1 MKKRRLHTNQLT
13 PDRNL
18 AYKFILLMGI
28 ISLLGDIVYEGARS
42 ISGPYLAFLGA
53 GASIIGIVGG
63 IGEFVGYALRLVF
76 GYFADKTKAYW
87 TLTIIGY
94 GLLLSIPLL
103 AFSNSW
109 QIAAF
114 LLIMERMGKAIRSP
128 ARDAILSHATKQ
140 VGRGWGFG
148 IHEALD
154 QIGAIIGPLI
164 FSAVFLLNSQYK
176 TGFGILIIPV
186 VILLMLLFFARSKVP
201 SPQKLEVSIESD
213 KQINSYDNKNKW
225 SKTFWLYTFF
235 TLLSVMGFVQ
245 YPIIAYHLNVNSI
258 ISNVWIPIFYAI
270 AMGIDGITALI
281 IGRTYDNIGLKTLL
295 IIPIATL
302 VIPFFAFSYSKIFIL
317 FSIIIWGIVMGIH
330 ETIMRAAIA
339 DLIPLERRGTAY
351 GIFNTVY
358 GLSMFIGGTS
368 IGFLYE
374 ISLSY
379 VVTFVVIIE
388 IISLIF
394 LYSLIRNVN
403 QRANA

>member
-1 MKKRRLHTNQLT
+1 MKRRRIHTNQLT
-13 PDRNL
+13 SDRKL

>member
-1 MKKRRLHTNQLT
+1 
-13 PDRNL
+13 
-18 AYKFILLMGI
+18 MGI

-281 IGRTYDNIGLKTLL
+281 IGRTHDTIGLKTLL

>member
-1 MKKRRLHTNQLT
+1 
-13 PDRNL
+13 
-18 AYKFILLMGI
+18 MGI

-302 VIPFFAFSYSKIFIL
+302 DIPFFAFSYSKIFIL

>member
-1 MKKRRLHTNQLT
+1 
-13 PDRNL
+13 
-18 AYKFILLMGI
+18 MGI

-295 IIPIATL
+295 VIPIATL

>member
-1 MKKRRLHTNQLT
+1 
-13 PDRNL
+13 
-18 AYKFILLMGI
+18 MGI

-295 IIPIATL
+295 VIPIATL

-339 DLIPLERRGTAY
+339 DLIPLEEEGQLMEYLIQFMAY
-351 GIFNTVY
+351 QCLLG
-358 GLSMFIGGTS
+358 
-368 IGFLYE
+368 E
-374 ISLSY
+374 P
-379 VVTFVVIIE
+379 
-388 IISLIF
+388 
-394 LYSLIRNVN
+394 
-403 QRANA
+403 Q

>member
-1 MKKRRLHTNQLT
+1 MKKRRIHTNQLT
-13 PDRNL
+13 SDRKL

>member
-1 MKKRRLHTNQLT
+1 MKKRRIHTNQLT
-13 PDRNL
+13 SDRKL

-295 IIPIATL
+295 VIPIATL

>member
-1 MKKRRLHTNQLT
+1 
-13 PDRNL
+13 
-18 AYKFILLMGI
+18 MGI

-176 TGFGILIIPV
+176 TGFGILIIPI

-295 IIPIATL
+295 VIPIATL

>member
-1 MKKRRLHTNQLT
+1 
-13 PDRNL
+13 
-18 AYKFILLMGI
+18 MGI